1 MAAPWRIKCPRLWHQ
16 VQSRTNKKGAALGFI
31 DYYNLPPYSGGDGYH
46 LNQVSSQRV
55 TTTTENQM
63 TCTITKTDEL
73 AALRQLINELG
84 PDSYLGP
91 WLADAFDHLA
101 ADIRA
106 DIAPLNP
113 MDQYK
118 AATKWRIDT
127 DAHCKLMQAEA
138 RQKLDKAQATAEA
151 IVNAARLEADNIRGR
166 AYQRL
171 HLCLKEL
178 EG

>member
-1 MAAPWRIKCPRLWHQ
+1 
-16 VQSRTNKKGAALGFI
+16 V
-31 DYYNLPPYSGGDGYH
+31 
-46 LNQVSSQRV
+46 
-55 TTTTENQM
+55 

-73 AALRQLINELG
+73 AALRRLIDELG
-84 PDSYLGP
+84 PESYLGP

-127 DAHCKLMQAEA
+127 DAYCRQIRDEA
-138 RQKLDKAQATAEA
+138 RQKLDKAHATAES
-151 IVNAARLEADNIRGR
+151 IVSAARLEADNVQGK

-178 EG
+178 ES

>member
-1 MAAPWRIKCPRLWHQ
+1 
-16 VQSRTNKKGAALGFI
+16 
-31 DYYNLPPYSGGDGYH
+31 
-46 LNQVSSQRV
+46 V
-55 TTTTENQM
+55 TTTTK
-63 TCTITKTDEL
+63 IDEL
-73 AALRQLINELG
+73 TALRRLIDELG
-84 PDSYLGP
+84 PESYLGP

-127 DAHCKLMQAEA
+127 DAYCRQMRDEA
-138 RQKLDKAQATAEA
+138 RLTLDQAHAQAGA
-151 IVNAARLEADNIRGR
+151 ITGKARLEADNIRGR
-166 AYQRL
+166 AYQHL

-178 EG
+178 ES

>member
-1 MAAPWRIKCPRLWHQ
+1 M
-16 VQSRTNKKGAALGFI
+16 
-31 DYYNLPPYSGGDGYH
+31 
-46 LNQVSSQRV
+46 
-55 TTTTENQM
+55 TTTTA
-63 TCTITKTDEL
+63 TKTDEL
-73 AALRQLINELG
+73 SALRELINQLG

-118 AATKWRIDT
+118 AATKFRIDT
-127 DAHCKLMQAEA
+127 DAACRFMRDAAREA
-138 RQKLDKAQATAEA
+138 LDAANDMADTITAK
-151 IVNAARLEADNIRGR
+151 ARLESDNIRGR
-166 AYQRL
+166 AYQCL

-178 EG
+178 ES